1 MARPLKPLIR
11 GGSYYPSN
19 NWIPLVYPGGYTTMR
34 DNGESP
40 LPDDYEEVAGFS
52 FNSDCYFT
60 ITDLKLQGSD
70 TVRFSMI
77 PRAACNVFG
86 CYTNTTADT
95 NYSLYISTAS
105 NSKYLR
111 YNGNTYKSRFATET
125 YGEQFDISITPTGSH
140 GMPEG
145 IDDTWDEVDF
155 TAPVDMCIG
164 TTATNA
170 SSAKF
175 KGSLVGAFTVDG
187 RFNGIPC
194 KRKVDDVL
202 GYYDTV
208 TGTFFEPT
216 FGTPT
221 VVTSE

>member
-1 MARPLKPLIR
+1 MARPMKPLVR
-11 GGSYYPSN
+11 SGGYYPSN
-19 NWIPLVYPGGYTTMR
+19 GWTPLVYPGGYTTAQGGG
-34 DNGESP
+34 GENP
-40 LPDDYEEVAGFS
+40 LPDDYEQVNGFA
-52 FNSDCYFT
+52 FDSDCYFT
-60 ITDLKLQGSD
+60 ITDLKLKGSD

-77 PRAACNVFG
+77 PRTACNVFG
-86 CYTNTTADT
+86 CYTNNTANT

-111 YNGNTYKSRFATET
+111 YDGSTYKSRFTTET
-125 YGEQFDISITPTGSH
+125 YGEKFDITITPTGSH

-145 IDDTWDEVDF
+145 MDDTWDEVDF

-164 TTATNA
+164 TTASNA

-175 KGSLVGAFTVDG
+175 KGSFIGAFVVDG

-194 KRKVDDVL
+194 KRKADDVL

-208 TGTFFEPT
+208 TGAFFEPT
-216 FGTPT
+216 LGTPT
-221 VVTSE
+221 VVE

>member
-1 MARPLKPLIR
+1 MARSLRPLVR
-11 GGSYYPSN
+11 GGGYYPSN
-19 NWIPLVYPGGYTTMR
+19 RLTPLAYPGGYTTAQGGGGG
-34 DNGESP
+34 NP
-40 LPDDYEEVAGFS
+40 LPDDYEQVNGFA
-52 FNSDCYFT
+52 FDSDCYFT
-60 ITDLKLQGSD
+60 ITDLKLKGSD

-77 PRAACNVFG
+77 PRTACNVFG
-86 CYTNTTADT
+86 CYTNTTAGT

-111 YNGNTYKSRFATET
+111 YDGSTYKSRFNTDT
-125 YGEQFDISITPTGSH
+125 YGEKFDITITPTGSH

-145 IDDTWDEVDF
+145 MDDTWDEVDF

-164 TTATNA
+164 TTASNA

-175 KGSLVGAFTVDG
+175 KGSFIGTFVVDG

-194 KRKVDDVL
+194 KRKADDVL

-216 FGTPT
+216 LGTPT
-221 VVTSE
+221 VVE